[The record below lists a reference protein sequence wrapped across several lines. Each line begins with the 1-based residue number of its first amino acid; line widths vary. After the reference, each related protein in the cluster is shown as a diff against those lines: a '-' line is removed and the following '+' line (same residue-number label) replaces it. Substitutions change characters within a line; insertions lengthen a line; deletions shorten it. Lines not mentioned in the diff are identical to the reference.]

1 MRRFVVVVVE
11 ALGMGGDYP
20 QAFRRPARR
29 GVGHTQPAGPKSYS
43 DIRERDF

>member
-1 MRRFVVVVVE
+1 MLVYERLRRFVE

-43 DIRERDF
+43 DILFC